1 MILGLGLGLSRFM
14 TSGST
19 AALSLPFA
27 TTGTLDPRITFTRAS
42 LAMRYDSTG
51 KLTYAP
57 NNLISNSND
66 FSAVGWTRD
75 GGGSTLT
82 TGVSDPLGG
91 TNATTF
97 TATGANA
104 RLYAGS
110 SIASINYINS
120 IWVRRRTGTGTIS
133 YWTPSNSPV
142 DVTSLISASWAR
154 INLNGAGS
162 SSVFNLLI
170 LATIGDAI
178 DIAFAQIEAVTYE
191 TTPRPYNATTAS
203 LFHGARLDHNPAT
216 LAPLGLLIEEARTN
230 STTYSQELDNAA
242 HTKSGTTI
250 TANAIVA
257 PDGTTTADRVV
268 CVAGNTEHLVT
279 TPLTTVTAAP
289 WTGSIYV
296 KQDTYRY
303 VSIGLRAFGGS
314 GHGTAVIDLQ
324 TGTITQT
331 TSAVGVSAVS
341 STITS
346 VGSGWFRVTV
356 TGTYGGV
363 YASSGIEVAFVSG
376 PTPTLGAV
384 GREAFVAAVTDTTYF
399 WGAQLEAGAFATS
412 YIPTVAAT
420 VTRAADSA
428 SMTGTNFSSWYSQ
441 TEGTW
446 VVEYVS
452 AGIITGN
459 AYPFGTY
466 TPGLAAFAGIRAGN
480 SQWNTSAGAVAISPS
495 TMNVAAHKI
504 SVAYKAGVGETAA
517 SIDGN
522 AVTTGTITPPVV
534 NALGIGGL
542 EGAIYLLNGHIKSLT
557 YFKTRKTNAELV
569 TLST

>member
-1 MILGLGLGLSRFM
+1 MRLSLRLGLGLVPQLY
-14 TSGST
+14 TTVST
-19 AALSLPFA
+19 AALSLSFVSGPI
-27 TTGTLDPRITFTRAS
+27 DSRITFTRAS

-57 NNLISNSND
+57 NNLLVHSND
-66 FSAVGWTRD
+66 PTSALWTKSALSVVG
-75 GGGSTLT
+75 
-82 TGVSDPLGG
+82 GVSDPDGG
-91 TNATTF
+91 NNAFTL
-97 TATGANA
+97 TATAASAYILRGSIAPEANA
-104 RLYAGS
+104 IVSVWL
-110 SIASINYINS
+110 
-120 IWVRRRTGTGTIS
+120 RRRTGVGVVYLNTPQNSLNVTQAITGT
-133 YWTPSNSPV
+133 
-142 DVTSLISASWAR
+142 WAR
-154 INLNGAGS
+154 YSVAGFVS
-162 SSVFNLLI
+162 GGVIAFVLGVNVS
-170 LATIGDAI
+170 GDAV
-178 DIAFAQIEAVTYE
+178 DFYCAQSEVVTYE
-191 TTPRPYNATTAS
+191 TTPRTYNATTGSA
-203 LFHGARLDHNPAT
+203 FHGARLDHNPAT